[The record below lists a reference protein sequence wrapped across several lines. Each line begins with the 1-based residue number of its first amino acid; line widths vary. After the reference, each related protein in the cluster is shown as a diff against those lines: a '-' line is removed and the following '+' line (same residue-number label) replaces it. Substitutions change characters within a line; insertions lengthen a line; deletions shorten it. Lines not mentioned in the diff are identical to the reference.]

1 MGELIVNYVMLWK
14 YFHIRNFYEL
24 HLFVSFL
31 FRSIRCFNKS
41 LCSCNMWSS
50 AFPPKKPKTV
60 EHELFLSSV
69 WSEPVDVREA
79 AIKAVLK
86 SEWSC
91 YFEPGSLHIKMTFS
105 CDIVRLS
112 SSVLKQSVCKT
123 SQIHRRHRLHELMV
137 NVSKRLL
144 LAGLAQ
150 SKLYKVNLTST
161 VCVCLIN

>member
-1 MGELIVNYVMLWK
+1 MLWK
-14 YFHIRNFYEL
+14 YFHIWNFYEL

-31 FRSIRCFNKS
+31 FRSVHGFSFNKS
-41 LCSCNMWSS
+41 LCLCY
-50 AFPPKKPKTV
+50 TR
-60 EHELFLSSV
+60 SSV
-69 WSEPVDVREA
+69 FPQTNRKPSSTSYFCALWSEPVDVREA

-86 SEWSC
+86 SDQGPWQW
-91 YFEPGSLHIKMTFS
+91 HIKMTFS
-105 CDIVRLS
+105 CDIVRLI

-123 SQIHRRHRLHELMV
+123 SQMHRSHHLHELMV

-150 SKLYKVNLTST
+150 SKLYKANLTSP